1 MDLLLIA
8 ICTHYTTHVIVLPN
22 EVKGKFL
29 WLYMDDWIMELFMPT
44 VDTDFIYVFAVV
56 FVGERVLL

>member
-8 ICTHYTTHVIVLPN
+8 ICTHYTTHAIVLPN

-29 WLYMDDWIMELFMPT
+29 WLYMDDWIMELFRPT
-44 VDTDFIYVFAVV
+44 VDTGFIYLFAVV
-56 FVGERVLL
+56 FVGEKVLV

>member
-29 WLYMDDWIMELFMPT
+29 ELYMDGWLMKLFT
-44 VDTDFIYVFAVV
+44 VDTGFIYLFAAV
-56 FVGERVLL
+56 FVGEWVLV